1 MFQEMSRVGV
11 MGAVSGKE
19 EEGGGRAPGKSHFPA
34 TTAASA
40 EVAGL
45 GCDEQVL
52 VVIQKD
58 RPHLP
63 KFLT

>member
-1 MFQEMSRVGV
+1 MGV

-52 VVIQKD
+52 VLYRKIVPTF
-58 RPHLP
+58 RS
-63 KFLT
+63 F

>member
-19 EEGGGRAPGKSHFPA
+19 EEGGGRVPGKSHFPA

-52 VVIQKD
+52 VLYRKIVPTF
-58 RPHLP
+58 RS
-63 KFLT
+63 F

>member
-52 VVIQKD
+52 VLYRKIVPTF
-58 RPHLP
+58 RS
-63 KFLT
+63 F